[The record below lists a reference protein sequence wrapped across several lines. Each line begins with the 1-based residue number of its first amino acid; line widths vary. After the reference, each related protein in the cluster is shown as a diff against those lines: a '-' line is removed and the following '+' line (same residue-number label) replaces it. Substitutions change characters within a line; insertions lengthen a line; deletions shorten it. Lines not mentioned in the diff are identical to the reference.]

1 MPSHVERFLH
11 HLKTRKAASPHTI
24 RAYLTDLRAF
34 QRYLEKVGLT
44 VEQVTHHTLRAYLS
58 RVTDTLAASTRSRRL
73 AALKSFYAF
82 LQKSGVLAAS
92 PARRVRSPKL
102 PKRLPK
108 VIPIDEVFAL
118 LDTESDED
126 NARTRRDRAMRELLY
141 GGGLRVSELCGL
153 DLDDLDREAGV
164 VRVLGKGSKERICP
178 LHAGAWSAVDR
189 YLEKRGELSGLG
201 RKGTDSEALFLNHRG
216 GRLTPRSVARLLDAW
231 VERCAVIRK
240 VSPHAFRH
248 SFATHLL
255 ASGADI
261 RTIQELL
268 GHASLSTTQRYTA
281 VSFELL
287 QGIYDDAHPR
297 A

>member
-1 MPSHVERFLH
+1 MAQDEISLFRH
-11 HLKTRKAASPHTI
+11 HLQTRKAASPHTV
-24 RAYLTDLRAF
+24 RGYLVDLRAF
-34 QRYLEKVGLT
+34 ERYLRELGLGFN
-44 VEQVTHHTLRAYLS
+44 EVTHQTLRAYFS
-58 RVTDTLAASTRSRRL
+58 RITDTLSAASRSRRL

-82 LQKSGVLAAS
+82 LQKSGRIAAS

-118 LDTESDED
+118 LDTPAED
-126 NARTRRDRAMRELLY
+126 TVLTRRDRAMRELLY

-153 DLDDLDREAGV
+153 DLHDLDREAGV

-178 LHAGAWSAVDR
+178 LHAGAIGAVDR
-189 YLEKRGELSGLG
+189 YEERRGELLAAG
-201 RKGTDSEALFLNHRG
+201 RKGQAPRALFLNHRG
-216 GRLTPRSVARLLDAW
+216 GRLTQRSVARLLDSW
-231 VERCAVIRK
+231 VERCALARK

-255 ASGADI
+255 ASGADV

-268 GHASLSTTQRYTA
+268 GHASLSTTQRYTQ

-287 QGIYDDAHPR
+287 QSTYDDAHPR